1 MFQYIFKNEN
11 KYVNRIDKFFGSNYY
26 IFLVA
31 IFTLFSE
38 VFALEIPLYY
48 FYVLFCLGI
57 PFLFCKDMRALLPPL
72 FFGYVSVSLKTNHYE
87 AGKNLFNETTWPHF
101 IFLISMIA
109 VLLTSRLIVDNI
121 ARKNTRFPRLFI
133 GYLLFM
139 LIFPL
144 SGIFSPYYAPRESLY
159 GFLVGASYFIPF
171 VAAYY
176 AVDFRTLRKDYFAYL
191 LLAFGFCL
199 SAQVLVIYFQHMK
212 DIFSGNFYNG
222 LIRTGWGIKNN
233 IGGMLAVA
241 LPGPIYLATKR
252 KNYPLYIFFNLF
264 FYIVVAMTESRGS
277 LLAASIVE
285 LVMFVYFIILEKKKR
300 IPVVICLLIF
310 IGTAIAFLFT
320 INHFFP
326 SVLSYIVSTL
336 KNLTFDGLSSGRAEL
351 WKIGIKN
358 FITEPFL
365 GRGYFNVPQDVNCG
379 YLSPTFF
386 PFRMHNTY
394 IQLLSSTGI
403 VGLLVYAYHRFE
415 SCLLIFRRISEE
427 KVFLFFFFMCYLGC
441 SAIDCHFFNL
451 GPALLYAIMSALTEG
466 NDIQMAIEERK
477 RYLTQ
482 VSDCLK

>member
-11 KYVNRIDKFFGSNYY
+11 KYVNRIDQFFGSNYY

-38 VFALEIPLYY
+38 LFALEIPLYY

-57 PFLFCKDMRALLPPL
+57 SFLFCKDMKALLPPL
-72 FFGYVSVSLKTNHYE
+72 FFGYVSVSLKTNYYE

-109 VLLTSRLIVDNI
+109 VLLISRLIVDNI
-121 ARKNTRFPRLFI
+121 ARKNTRLPRLFF

-144 SGIFSPYYAPRESLY
+144 SGVFSPYYASREALF
-159 GFLVGASYFIPF
+159 GFLVGVSYFIPF

-176 AVDFRTLRKDYFAYL
+176 AVDFKTLRKDYFAYL
-191 LLAFGFCL
+191 LLAFGLCL

-212 DIFSGNFYNG
+212 DITSGNFYNG

-233 IGGMLAVA
+233 IGGMLTLA

-252 KNYPLYIFFNLF
+252 KNYPLYIFLNLF
-264 FYIVVAMTESRGS
+264 FFTVVALTESRGS

-285 LVMFVYFIILEKKKR
+285 LVMFIYFIILKKKKR

-310 IGTAIAFLFT
+310 IGIAIVFLFT
-320 INHFFP
+320 VIHFFP
-326 SVLSYIVSTL
+326 SVLNYIVSTL
-336 KNLTFDGLSSGRAEL
+336 KNLTFEGLSSGRTDL
-351 WKIGIKN
+351 WKVGMKN

-365 GRGYFNVPQDVNCG
+365 GSGYFNVPQELNCG
-379 YLSPTFF
+379 YTPPSFIPI
-386 PFRMHNTY
+386 RMHNTY
-394 IQLLSSTGI
+394 VQLLSSTGI
-403 VGLLVYAYHRFE
+403 VGLFVYLYHRFE
-415 SCLLIFRRISEE
+415 SCLLIFRRISKE
-427 KVFLFFFFMCYLGC
+427 KVFMFFFFMCYLGC
-441 SAIDCHFFNL
+441 SAVDCHFFNL
-451 GPALLYAIMSALTEG
+451 GPALLYAVMSALAEG
-466 NDIQMAIEERK
+466 NDIQMANEERK

-482 VSDCLK
+482 VSDYLK